1 MQEFTFKMW
10 DDESYQ
16 LVGYRGDEETVTVP
30 STFHGKPVTILYDG
44 LFKGHTEIKRVIIPE
59 GITDIGGF
67 VFDGCTS
74 LEQIDLPTTL
84 KDIWQ
89 YGFARCGIREI
100 RLPENVER
108 LIPFTFKDCRNLEK
122 IYCMPGLKE
131 VQAYAFRGCRKDI
144 QLVTM
149 RILKISP
156 KAFEDR

>member
-1 MQEFTFKMW
+1 MP
-10 DDESYQ
+10 D
-16 LVGYRGDEETVTVP
+16 TVQNM
-30 STFHGKPVTILYDG
+30 
-44 LFKGHTEIKRVIIPE
+44 
-59 GITDIGGF
+59 GIR

-74 LEQIDLPTTL
+74 LEQVDLPTTL

-108 LIPFTFKDCRNLEK
+108 LIPFTFQDCRNLEK